1 MLHTIPAVLLFLQV
15 FFRFHML
22 DKVEVS
28 SVQYEPAVF
37 QASDNPP
44 TQEISNRT
52 ILSKV
57 CTNTVWLSHDSLV
70 KLTGH
75 RLHVWNL
82 ILGGSVLK
90 FSLHYHFQ
98 NSSGA
103 YPVSCPLVYWGS
115 CFSRD
120 EETMA

>member
-1 MLHTIPAVLLFLQV
+1 MLYTIPAVLLFLQV

-44 TQEISNRT
+44 TREISNRT

-57 CTNTVWLSHDSLV
+57 RV
-70 KLTGH
+70 LTQ
-75 RLHVWNL
+75 
-82 ILGGSVLK
+82 
-90 FSLHYHFQ
+90 F
-98 NSSGA
+98 
-103 YPVSCPLVYWGS
+103 
-115 CFSRD
+115 D
-120 EETMA
+120 